1 MQNGSVKQRQLWIL
15 LVFFLLGVG
24 ALIYYK
30 TAPYEHSIS
39 ALIGIWEGFYEINP
53 NLVDSQFVIYKSGG
67 YDGQFFYFLAKDMFV
82 GGDWDLIVDS
92 YHFRFHRMGLSLFV
106 GLFSSIFGFSHYPL
120 VTLLFLFVVFSLSVF
135 SLFSL
140 LPDSKKW
147 LVLFY
152 LFSPFSLN
160 ANLLLVA
167 DSLFVSFG
175 IIAFYFFTNKKDL
188 LAVFFFLLMVITRE
202 LGILFLIPIVF
213 NALTEK
219 KWEKM
224 ALYSIPG
231 IVFICLVG
239 YGLIYPPNH
248 LGTNPLG
255 FRDMTDFPL
264 FGFFKS
270 FMENGS
276 FQFKPKEFPKVL
288 FFISFLALSIASIQS
303 LKDSFSKN
311 INILVPIFGSL
322 FVILIAEE
330 GYWRSFD
337 NLSRMFTLIL
347 PFSLLLDDAYKKPFI
362 RLFLGISITL
372 FLFLIIR
379 ILWITPHKEYFLS
392 L

>member
-1 MQNGSVKQRQLWIL
+1 MQNGSVKRHQLWFL
-15 LVFFLLGVG
+15 LFFFLLGVG
-24 ALIYYK
+24 GLIYFK
-30 TAPYEHSIS
+30 TAPYEHSLS

-67 YDGQFFYFLAKDMFV
+67 YDGQFFYFLAKDLFV

-106 GLFSSIFGFSHYPL
+106 GAVSHAVGFYNYPL
-120 VTLLFLFVVFSLSVF
+120 VTLLFLFLTFSASVF
-135 SLFSL
+135 CLYSL
-140 LPDSKKW
+140 LPETKKW
-147 LVLFY
+147 FIVFY
-152 LFSPFSLN
+152 IFSPYSLN

-175 IIAFYFFTNKKDL
+175 IIAFYFFKNKKDL
-188 LAVFFFLLMVITRE
+188 LSVFFFLLMVITRE
-202 LGILFLIPIVF
+202 LGVLFLIPIVYK
-213 NALTEK
+213 ALLEK
-219 KWEKM
+219 RGREVF
-224 ALYSIPG
+224 LYSLPG
-231 IVFICLVG
+231 VAFLCLVV
-239 YGLIYPPNH
+239 YGWIQPPNH

-270 FMENGS
+270 FYDAGS
-276 FQFKPKEFPKVL
+276 FQFKLKEFPKIF
-288 FFISFLALSIASIQS
+288 FFISFIALSVVSLQS
-303 LKDSFSKN
+303 LKESFSNN
-311 INILVPIFGSL
+311 IPLLIPIFGSL
-322 FVILIAEE
+322 LVILIAEE

-347 PFSLLLDDAYKKPFI
+347 PFSLLLEGALKRPFL

-379 ILWITPHKEYFLS
+379 ILWITPTKEFFLS

>member
-1 MQNGSVKQRQLWIL
+1 MKRHHLWFL
-15 LVFFLLGVG
+15 LIFFLLGVG
-24 ALIYYK
+24 GLIYFK
-30 TAPYEHSIS
+30 TAPYEHSLS

-67 YDGQFFYFLAKDMFV
+67 YDGQFFYFLAKDLFV

-106 GLFSSIFGFSHYPL
+106 GAVSNAVGFSNYPL
-120 VTLLFLFVVFSLSVF
+120 VTLLFLFLTFSASVF
-135 SLFSL
+135 CLYSL
-140 LPDSKKW
+140 LPESKKW
-147 LVLFY
+147 FIVFY
-152 LFSPFSLN
+152 LFSPYSLN

-175 IIAFYFFTNKKDL
+175 IIAFYFFKNKKNN

-202 LGILFLIPIVF
+202 LGVLFLIPIVYK
-213 NALTEK
+213 ALLEK
-219 KWEKM
+219 RGKEVF
-224 ALYSIPG
+224 LYSLPG
-231 IVFICLVG
+231 VAFLCLVV
-239 YGLIYPPNH
+239 YGWIQPPNH

-270 FMENGS
+270 FYDSGS
-276 FQFKPKEFPKVL
+276 FQFKLKEFPKIL
-288 FFISFLALSIASIQS
+288 FFISFIALSVVSLQS
-303 LKDSFSKN
+303 LKESFSN
-311 INILVPIFGSL
+311 NMPLLIPIFGSL

-347 PFSLLLDDAYKKPFI
+347 PFSLLLEGVLKRPFL

-379 ILWITPHKEYFLS
+379 ILWITPTKEFFLS

>member
-1 MQNGSVKQRQLWIL
+1 MKRHHLWFL
-15 LVFFLLGVG
+15 LIFFLLGVG
-24 ALIYYK
+24 GLIYFK
-30 TAPYEHSIS
+30 TAPYEHSLS

-53 NLVDSQFVIYKSGG
+53 NLVDPQFVIYKSGG
-67 YDGQFFYFLAKDMFV
+67 YDGQFFYFLAKDLFV

-106 GLFSSIFGFSHYPL
+106 GAVSNAVGFSNYPL
-120 VTLLFLFVVFSLSVF
+120 VTLLFLFLTFSASVF
-135 SLFSL
+135 CLYSL
-140 LPDSKKW
+140 LPESKKW
-147 LVLFY
+147 FIVFY
-152 LFSPFSLN
+152 LFSPYSLN

-175 IIAFYFFTNKKDL
+175 IIAFYFFKNKKNN

-202 LGILFLIPIVF
+202 LGVLFLIPIVY
-213 NALTEK
+213 
-219 KWEKM
+219 M
-224 ALYSIPG
+224 ALLEKRGKEVFLYSLPG
-231 IVFICLVG
+231 VAFLCLVV
-239 YGLIYPPNH
+239 YGWIQPPNH

-270 FMENGS
+270 FYDSGS
-276 FQFKPKEFPKVL
+276 FQFKLKEFPKIL
-288 FFISFLALSIASIQS
+288 FFISFIALSVVSLQS
-303 LKDSFSKN
+303 LKESFSN
-311 INILVPIFGSL
+311 NMPLLIPIFGSL

-347 PFSLLLDDAYKKPFI
+347 PFSLLLEGVLKRPFL

-379 ILWITPHKEYFLS
+379 ILWITPTKEFFLS

>member
-1 MQNGSVKQRQLWIL
+1 MQNGSVKRHQLWFL

-24 ALIYYK
+24 GLIYCK
-30 TAPYEHSIS
+30 TAPYEHSLS

-53 NLVDSQFVIYKSGG
+53 NLVDSNFVIYTSGG
-67 YDGQFFYFLAKDMFV
+67 YDGQFFYFLAKDLFV

-106 GLFSSIFGFSHYPL
+106 GAVSKVVGFSHYPL
-120 VTLLFLFVVFSLSVF
+120 VTLLFLFLTFSVSVF
-135 SLFSL
+135 CLYSL
-140 LPDSKKW
+140 LPERKKW
-147 LVLFY
+147 FVVFY

-175 IIAFYFFTNKKDL
+175 IIAFYFFKNKKDL

-202 LGILFLIPIVF
+202 LGVLFLVPIVF
-213 NALTEK
+213 KALFGK
-219 KWEKM
+219 RWRKM
-224 ALYSIPG
+224 VLYSLPG
-231 IVFICLVG
+231 IAFLCLVG
-239 YGLIYPPNH
+239 YGLIHPPNH

-255 FRDMTDFPL
+255 FRDMTDLPL

-270 FMENGS
+270 FQEGGS
-276 FQFKPKEFPKVL
+276 FQFKLKEFPKIL
-288 FFISFLALSIASIQS
+288 FFISLIALSVVSIQS
-303 LKDSFSKN
+303 LKESFSRN
-311 INILVPIFGSL
+311 IDLLFPIFGSL
-322 FVILIAEE
+322 FVILIAEQ

-347 PFSLLLDDAYKKPFI
+347 PFSLLLEGALKRPFL

-372 FLFLIIR
+372 FVFLIIR
-379 ILWITPHKEYFLS
+379 ILWITPTKEFFLN